1 MVHRWVASAAVC
13 AALGVVVAG
22 CSSEAGV
29 PKPTRLDWTKAGLQ
43 QTSDLAAS
51 IGKALPGQCADAVPN
66 DFAQFPVSMKQF
78 KSDVV
83 PTGQVLCEVNGELVE
98 ISVFASSRDR
108 DRYLEDRSTGICTQ
122 AKRVAKKAN
131 QPLLFSGLR
140 WVVGD
145 GNVTVQP
152 DSESLARKL
161 SSVTNGKYVPRQC
174 ATGITID
181 WDRDATAAMG
191 DVHRK
196 ITVGGKPCGALEM
209 VGRETLQKTRRLTND
224 QLPAALG
231 SCIVAGSTIEIIT
244 YRERNQAVDT
254 FIADRARQACAG
266 DSALGRIDGALFTLL
281 VPGTVA
287 EDLVQAVAGTLAQTT
302 CDDPTANTTS
312 STSVP

>member
-1 MVHRWVASAAVC
+1 MVHRWVASAAVF
-13 AALGVVVAG
+13 AVLGVVVAG
-22 CSSEAGV
+22 CSSDAAV
-29 PKPTRLDWTKAGLQ
+29 PQTTRRNWTKAGLQ
-43 QTSDLAAS
+43 QTRDLAAS
-51 IGKALPGQCADAVPN
+51 IGKALPGQCADATPN
-66 DFAQFPVSMKQF
+66 DFSQFPVSMKQF

-83 PTGQVLCEVNGELVE
+83 PTGQVLCDVNGELVE
-98 ISVFASSRDR
+98 ISVFANSRER

-131 QPLLFSGLR
+131 QPLLFAGLR

-161 SSVTNGKYVPRQC
+161 STVTNGTYVPRQC

-191 DVHRK
+191 DIHRK
-196 ITVGGKPCGALEM
+196 IIVGGKPCGPLEM

-224 QLPAALG
+224 QLPVALG
-231 SCIVAGSTIEIIT
+231 SCVVAGSPIEIIT
-244 YRERNQAVDT
+244 YSQRNQAVDT
-254 FIADRARQACAG
+254 FIADRARQACSG
-266 DSALGRIDGALFTLL
+266 DSALGRIDGALFTML

-287 EDLVQAVAGTLAQTT
+287 EDLVQSVAGTLAQTT
-302 CDDPTANTTS
+302 CDPTANTTS
-312 STSVP
+312 STSAP